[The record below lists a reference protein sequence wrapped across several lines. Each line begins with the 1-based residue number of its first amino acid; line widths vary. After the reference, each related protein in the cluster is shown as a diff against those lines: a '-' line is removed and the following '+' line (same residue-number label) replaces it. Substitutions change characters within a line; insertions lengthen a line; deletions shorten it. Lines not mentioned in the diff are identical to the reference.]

1 MSKSIGE
8 NIKAIRKSLGLTQ
21 TEVAEKLYTTPQNIS
36 RVESGEGEPTAEML
50 IGMAEVFNVSVDTLV
65 GRMEMPEKDLMN
77 KLQIFFKTSENDE
90 VSNRVFKVCES
101 IIIGR
106 YQKYFENTDFEG
118 KKSYS
123 TLLGK
128 NLSSVFSNRTDRTRV
143 FAAVDTS
150 AVNLSDDSRNSLNEI
165 FSALSNPSVLNF
177 INNMSNFSNHETM
190 TYDRISFCS
199 KFDIED
205 KDFDFMVSSLHSL
218 GLVTVKT
225 VALNDSNITMYQP
238 YLNENIV
245 LLLALAELMYNS
257 KSDGNIH

>member
-77 KLQIFFKTSENDE
+77 KLQIYFKTSENDE

-123 TLLGK
+123 TLFRK
-128 NLSSVFSNRTDRTRV
+128 NLTSVFSNRTDRTRV

-165 FSALSNPSVLNF
+165 FSALSKPAVLDF
-177 INNMSNFSNHETM
+177 INNMSSFSNYETM

-199 KFDIED
+199 KFDVED
-205 KDFDFMVSSLHSL
+205 EDFEYIVSSLQTL
-218 GLVTVKT
+218 GMVSVKT
-225 VALNDSNITMYQP
+225 VSLNDTIVTVYQP
-238 YLNENIV
+238 HLNENVV
-245 LLLALAELMYNS
+245 LLLCLADLMYNS
-257 KSDGNIH
+257 KPDGNVH